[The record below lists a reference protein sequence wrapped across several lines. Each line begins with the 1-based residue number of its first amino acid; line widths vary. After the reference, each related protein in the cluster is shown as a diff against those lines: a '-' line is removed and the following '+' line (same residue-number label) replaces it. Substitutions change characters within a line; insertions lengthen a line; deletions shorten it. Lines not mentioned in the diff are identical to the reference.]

1 MTAYTFDQLIT
12 FTRTSA
18 ATYVGSN
25 GLVAVTPAS
34 RNLLTYTQD
43 FDNAAWTK
51 SNASAYSFD
60 PATATYGAELVT
72 NGNFSGGATGWTLGD
87 WVISGGQA
95 SATATSTSL
104 YGGQF
109 TPVAGRVYRV
119 EFDIISYASGTLS
132 VTVGGNFTTNANL
145 TGAAAAPGRKSVLVT
160 AGSNPARAVEFY
172 GGSVTATIDNISVR
186 EVIGGLIAAPDGTPT
201 GDALVATAGTG
212 LTPRVADTSNPTT
225 INAAAYTASI
235 YVRAG
240 TYTFFQIYI
249 NNQGS
254 EWANFT
260 LTGAGTAS
268 ANGSCTATITALS
281 GGWYR
286 CTMSYTAGGTDR
298 RPFFMLAASGT
309 ATRAQT
315 WNPTGTESILIW
327 GAQLEAASAAST
339 YTRNNGGV
347 YPPRFDYDPV
357 TRAPRGLLIE
367 EQRTNLLLRSEEF
380 DNASWVKASATV
392 TANAAVSPD
401 GTMDADKV
409 IVNNG
414 VTLGTGSAAGVR
426 QTNSK
431 SASATTYAYSTFL
444 KVGEFNRA
452 FLFMSNSPTTASAR
466 ALFDLAAGTVSA
478 PVTVGAFSGASAAIT
493 PFGNGWYRCTLIAT
507 SDADP
512 TIRCDVFPADSVAV
526 TGDGTSGIYLWGAQL
541 EVGAFATSY
550 IPTVASQV
558 TRTAD
563 VAAITAPMFAPWY
576 RQSEGTLVVK
586 LTPRGVPSGGAN
598 VRVLEINDG
607 GANNRNPLL
616 YASSAGSTYFQYRV
630 GGVDQAGL
638 SSSAG
643 YFAANTTITV
653 ASAYAANDFAASF
666 SGSAA
671 TTDNSGSVATNA
683 TQMTIGYATS
693 APTEVLCG
701 HIQSIDYYPTRLT
714 NAQIQALTA

>member
-34 RNLLTYTQD
+34 RNLLQYTQD
-43 FDNAAWTK
+43 FDNAVWSKT
-51 SNASAYSFD
+51 NAQVVPNVD
-60 PATATYGAELVT
+60 PATATFGVELVT
-72 NGNFSGGATGWTLGD
+72 NGDFSAGATGWIVAPGGTGS
-87 WVISGGQA
+87 VTGGQA
-95 SATATSTSL
+95 VITDSGAASNVLLRQVVAT
-104 YGGQF
+104 
-109 TPVAGRVYRV
+109 VAGRLYRITYNV
-119 EFDIISYASGTLS
+119 VSTNQNTAAYLGSVLGASIAGTGTRTFYL
-132 VTVGGNFTTNANL
+132 VAAANNANL
-145 TGAAAAPGRKSVLVT
+145 EIVCATVNGIV
-160 AGSNPARAVEFY
+160 
-172 GGSVTATIDNISVR
+172 TIDNVSVR
-186 EVIGGLIAAPDGTPT
+186 EIVGGLITAPDGTPT
-201 GDALVATAGTG
+201 ADTLIATAGTG
-212 LTPRVADTSNPTT
+212 AIPRVADISTTT

-249 NNQGS
+249 NNQGA

-260 LTGAGTAS
+260 LTGAGAAS

-327 GAQLEAASAAST
+327 GAQLEAASSAST

-380 DNASWVKASATV
+380 DNAAWVKTAVTA
-392 TANAAVSPD
+392 TANATTSPD
-401 GTMDADKV
+401 GTADADS
-409 IVNNG
+409 IIETTANSTHDVN
-414 VTLGTGSAAGVR
+414 
-426 QTNSK
+426 Q
-431 SASATTYAYSTFL
+431 SATLSAVAYTYSAFVKANGRSWVRLFAFQSGPGSTSVWFNVSTGV
-444 KVGEFNRA
+444 VG
-452 FLFMSNSPTTASAR
+452 
-466 ALFDLAAGTVSA
+466 
-478 PVTVGAFSGASAAIT
+478 TVGAGASNATIT
-493 PFGNGWYRCTLIAT
+493 NFGNGWYRCAFTFTAVAASASLYVQLAT
-507 SDADP
+507 ADNG
-512 TIRCDVFPADSVAV
+512 ASGY

-541 EVGAFATSY
+541 EAGAFATSY

-563 VAAITAPMFAPWY
+563 LAAITAPMFAPWY
-576 RQSEGTLVVK
+576 RQSEGTLVVQAVTSK
-586 LTPRGVPSGGAN
+586 PTSVAATGLAVDVS
-598 VRVLEINDG
+598 DG
-607 GANNRNPLL
+607 GINNRH
-616 YASSAGSTYFQYRV
+616 YIGVVSASAEARTVV
-630 GGVDQAGL
+630 GGVNQALITQAYTANAIEKYGYAVKENDFAFYRNGSQAGL
-638 SSSAG
+638 DTTGSMPTVNRMFIG
-643 YFAANTTITV
+643 NAA
-653 ASAYAANDFAASF
+653 
-666 SGSAA
+666 GSAA
-671 TTDNSGSVATNA
+671 FWN
-683 TQMTIGYATS
+683 
-693 APTEVLCG
+693 G